1 MGLLGPNTIIVH
13 VVHVNDDEIKI
24 IKETKTKVAHNP
36 MSNMLNAV
44 GVPQIPK
51 MMKEGITVGLGND
64 GFIFDSFENMRA
76 AFLLH
81 KVALRDPRVMT
92 PMDVLEMAT
101 INGAK
106 LYGIEDK
113 FGSIEQGKYADITI
127 LDPNPAPTPVYANS
141 AVGHI
146 LYGLGAKSVDKVLIN
161 GNVVVENGEVKTIDK
176 QKVHETLQKTT
187 PKLWS
192 KLGIE
197 V

>member
-1 MGLLGPNTIIVH
+1 
-13 VVHVNDDEIKI
+13 
-24 IKETKTKVAHNP
+24 
-36 MSNMLNAV
+36 
-44 GVPQIPK
+44 
-51 MMKEGITVGLGND
+51 
-64 GFIFDSFENMRA
+64 
-76 AFLLH
+76 
-81 KVALRDPRVMT
+81 MT

-176 QKVHETLQKTT
+176 QKVHETLQKST